1 MKKVLLIFFL
11 TVASVNCVFSQF
23 TDRYWCFGD
32 SAGIDFNN
40 LNNPVS
46 GNSILRSRGTC
57 VSICDSIGN
66 LLFYASTPHVDLWLN
81 PGTYDFGYVVNKN
94 NQIMDGGDSLKAA
107 AWYQE
112 MIIVPDPG
120 NINRFYLFTA
130 GVTSTPIPGF
140 YYSVID
146 LSYNGGLGRVVQK
159 NIRLQSFPVCD
170 GLAAVKHGNGR
181 DWWVFLRHW
190 DATGATQND
199 EYYSY
204 LVGQDLI
211 ESYDFNRCTGLLSN
225 VNTIQPQRLSQP
237 YSNYWHFAI
246 SPNATKLY
254 VSSIYNGPN
263 QDTSYLYQFD
273 LTATNI
279 LASRTTLHTFLAP
292 SVAGLL
298 QTGPD

>member
-1 MKKVLLIFFL
+1 MGKTITFLFFL
-11 TVASVNCVFSQF
+11 FASHGAFSQF

-40 LNNPVS
+40 LSNPVP

-81 PGTYDFGYVVNKN
+81 PGTYDFGYTPHVDLWLNPGTYDYGYIINKN
-94 NQIMDGGDSLKAA
+94 NQIMEHGDTIASDL
-107 AWYQE
+107 WYQE
-112 MIIVPDPG
+112 MIIVPDPV
-120 NINRFYLFTA
+120 NTNRFYLFTA

-146 LSYNGGLGRVVQK
+146 LSYNGGLGKVVQK

-204 LVGQDLI
+204 LVTPSGI
-211 ESYDFNRCTGLLSN
+211 
-225 VNTIQPQRLSQP
+225 
-237 YSNYWHFAI
+237 
-246 SPNATKLY
+246 
-254 VSSIYNGPN
+254 NGP
-263 QDTSYLYQFD
+263 F
-273 LTATNI
+273 I
-279 LASRTTLHTFLAP
+279 LHI
-292 SVAGLL
+292 G
-298 QTGPD
+298 